1 MATYDFKR
9 RATPTQIYEITLTFC
24 LGQLPWFDCNSKRKT
39 ITHVA
44 ILFFFAKLLGNEAAI
59 CATKMSGFQNFLQDD
74 LAVVGN

>member
-9 RATPTQIYEITLTFC
+9 RATPTQIYEITLMFC
-24 LGQLPWFDCNSKRKT
+24 LGQLPWFDCSYKRKT

-44 ILFFFAKLLGNEAAI
+44 IFFFAKLLGNEVAI